1 MRKVTIAKR
10 SRLVNSKSH
19 SLPVSCDIS
28 LLTRSEVRLLYVLA
42 DPDMN
47 AKTIVEKV
55 KKAECSRETYYRA
68 IVKPLFREAQ
78 REIAR
83 AIIAQNLIELMNI
96 GVKQAL
102 KGSFLHWNKLMEM
115 GEMSATTGEGANG
128 EITIRFA
135 DPRAKPTIDITPVDQ
150 S

>member
-1 MRKVTIAKR
+1 MRKVKIAKT
-10 SRLVNSKSH
+10 SRLLNSKSH
-19 SLPVSCDIS
+19 SLPISCDIS

-42 DPDMN
+42 DSEHN
-47 AKTIVEKV
+47 AKTVVEKCQLAKV
-55 KKAECSRETYYRA
+55 SRETYYRA
-68 IVKPLFREAQ
+68 VAKPLFREAQ

-83 AIIAQNLIELMNI
+83 AIISQNLIQLMDV

-115 GEMSATTGEGANG
+115 GEMISTVDQGANG

-135 DPRAKPTIDITPVDQ
+135 DPRAKTVVDITPLE
-150 S
+150 